1 MHHNAFLLSHTH
13 YPSEFEPL
21 FIRLIKTWAHMFY
34 GKSNTDKHLA
44 KRSEIP
50 GGSLATKPAA
60 PSVDLG
66 QKPVEASPKASG
78 FT

>member
-1 MHHNAFLLSHTH
+1 MLFWLSHTH

-21 FIRLIKTWAHMFY
+21 FIRLIKTWTHMFY

-50 GGSLATKPAA
+50 GGSLAQKQTI
-60 PSVDLG
+60 SSIDLR